1 MPNPENLTPFSK
13 DYQPE
18 RQGRPKG
25 VKNRSTIVR
34 QILEMKGVIPAEAF
48 DKLKGIFPELK
59 NDITVEEIMTIQQVN
74 KAIKKADTNAYS
86 KLMDSAYGLP
96 KQTIDQS
103 ITEKPIF
110 KQIDLDVSEDNG
122 SGENI

>member
-25 VKNRSTIVR
+25 VKNRSTIAK
-34 QILEMKGVIPAEAF
+34 QILAMKGVFPK
-48 DKLKGIFPELK
+48 DKFAKMQELFP
-59 NDITVEEIMTIQQVN
+59 DIQNNMTLEEIMTIVVAG
-74 KAIKKADTNAYS
+74 KAISKGDSTAYS
-86 KLMDSAYGLP
+86 KIMDSAYGLP

-110 KQIDLDVSEDNG
+110 KTIDLDVSEDNG